1 MSGSYWGAPADSVT
15 PTIRSPQTSLSQC
28 SFNPTL
34 IPIHFGFS
42 GQELLQRVR
51 LHGGEKARLDLGRIS
66 EHSPLSFTLGTQDG
80 NIPFSGFAGWLYIQA
95 GQLHTSYSSDFFGDA
110 LEMQPAIGFFLSAA
124 EDQDTSGRDQR
135 KPTRSTSKGTSMSH
149 CC

>member
-42 GQELLQRVR
+42 GQELLQRAR

-95 GQLHTSYSSDFFGDA
+95 GQLHTNYSSDFFGDA
-110 LEMQPAIGFFLSAA
+110 CCAA
-124 EDQDTSGRDQR
+124 SNRVFSFSSRRPRRIWARPGKANQE
-135 KPTRSTSKGTSMSH
+135 H
-149 CC
+149 